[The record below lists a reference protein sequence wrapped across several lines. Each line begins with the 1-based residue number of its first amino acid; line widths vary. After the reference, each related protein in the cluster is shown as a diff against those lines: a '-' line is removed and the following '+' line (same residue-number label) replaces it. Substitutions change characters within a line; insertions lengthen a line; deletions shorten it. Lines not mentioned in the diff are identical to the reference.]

1 MRSSRPRIVSSLELI
16 VCCYD
21 SGHQPS
27 LLRGGLTQVLALMS
41 TFTASSTIE
50 FLSLIEDYGREAM
63 FRGQADSSWPL
74 VPSIARYS
82 AALEPGG
89 YDCIS
94 DLEDHLLDRFR
105 ILGVPF
111 RDFRGMPRF
120 EQLIHAQHYGLPTRL
135 LDWSTNPLKALF
147 FAVENPQ
154 LDDTDAAVY
163 MTRPYFWSEGT
174 TSLKDDGEHAACF
187 PELLHERISAQD
199 ACVLSFPLPKNSMN
213 VPELTADDLPRS
225 LEFLHKFA
233 VPSSC
238 KQELRKQLAVLGV
251 THRTVYP
258 GLEGTT
264 RWIKSELSEFKV

>member
-1 MRSSRPRIVSSLELI
+1 
-16 VCCYD
+16 
-21 SGHQPS
+21 
-27 LLRGGLTQVLALMS
+27 MS
-41 TFTASSTIE
+41 EFTATSTIE
-50 FLSLIEDYGREAM
+50 FLSQIKDHGREAM
-63 FRGQADSSWPL
+63 FRGQANSGWPL
-74 VPSIARYS
+74 LPSIARY
-82 AALEPGG
+82 ANALEPEG

-111 RDFRGMPRF
+111 RDFRNMPRF

-147 FAVENPQ
+147 FAVEDPQ
-154 LDDTDAAVY
+154 LDKSDGAVY
-163 MTRPYFWSEGT
+163 MTRPRFWTEGT
-174 TSLKDDGEHAACF
+174 TNLEDDGEYSACF

-199 ACVLSFPLPKNSMN
+199 ACVLAFPLSKSSME
-213 VPELTADDLPRS
+213 VPALSVGALPRS
-225 LEFLHKFA
+225 LEFLHAFT

-238 KQELRKQLAVLGV
+238 KQKLRKQLAVLGV